1 MLSKLLDSVMQKS
14 NPGWLDEAIDKAVLG
29 EDNLDKIFSSRKL
42 KEAVIEVQDR
52 RKTSEV
58 LFNFFPL
65 HKLVNVIH
73 IHLPFFDNQV
83 ESMLATLSFSDQ
95 QVAKIC
101 EDPFKSLNALV
112 EDLNVQVNKA
122 KNKKSHSSVKVTY
135 IVSFLLAKS
144 FQFQIP
150 SVDRARED
158 SVSEELELER
168 SQARSRHG
176 PSVESP

>member
-1 MLSKLLDSVMQKS
+1 ML
-14 NPGWLDEAIDKAVLG
+14 
-29 EDNLDKIFSSRKL
+29 
-42 KEAVIEVQDR
+42 
-52 RKTSEV
+52 T
-58 LFNFFPL
+58 
-65 HKLVNVIH
+65 
-73 IHLPFFDNQV
+73 
-83 ESMLATLSFSDQ
+83 TLSFSDQ

-135 IVSFLLAKS
+135 IISFLLAKS

-150 SVDRARED
+150 PVDRARED

-176 PSVESP
+176 PSVESPWGRESEKSWPGMMQNQAALFLLGWTRSLRVTLPKESWRWQSRWSPKIAGWTFLIDIWKHITTSNQHHHLW

>member
-29 EDNLDKIFSSRKL
+29 EENPDKIFSSRKL
-42 KEAVIEVQDR
+42 KEAVIEVQDK

-58 LFNFFPL
+58 LFNFFSSTNL
-65 HKLVNVIH
+65 SMSSLFNC
-73 IHLPFFDNQV
+73 FFFLNQV

-122 KNKKSHSSVKVTY
+122 NNKKSHSSVKVT
-135 IVSFLLAKS
+135 
-144 FQFQIP
+144 
-150 SVDRARED
+150 
-158 SVSEELELER
+158 
-168 SQARSRHG
+168 
-176 PSVESP
+176 

>member
-1 MLSKLLDSVMQKS
+1 
-14 NPGWLDEAIDKAVLG
+14 
-29 EDNLDKIFSSRKL
+29 
-42 KEAVIEVQDR
+42 
-52 RKTSEV
+52 
-58 LFNFFPL
+58 
-65 HKLVNVIH
+65 
-73 IHLPFFDNQV
+73 
-83 ESMLATLSFSDQ
+83 MLATLSFSDQ

-101 EDPFKSLNALV
+101 EDPFKSLNTLV

-135 IVSFLLAKS
+135 IISFLLATS